1 MCTIRKMFINTKPG
15 LVVIAILLLLTV
27 LGLLPSS
34 DFHKGIPV
42 LRMNVFSRAGQQN
55 ETSFISDEKGDG
67 YVIPNNVHYVWYSDT
82 KKEFRF
88 QQYLSVLSVH
98 KFQKP
103 DNIYF
108 HTNNPPSG
116 KYWDEILKLKEFIV
130 VKRDRPRKIF
140 GKKLDKAAY
149 ETSDSNISRVK
160 ILLESGGIYLDTDIW
175 LIRSL
180 DPLRI
185 HDCVLGAEIT
195 NPLTLCG
202 GIILASKTSSFIK
215 LWMEHFLLD
224 YRVTEWAYNSGKVPT
239 ILSERYPDTIHIE
252 MTKLQRPSWK
262 NLEYLYGNK
271 SYPWKDNYTIHL
283 WHRME
288 IFMKR
293 NFTIT
298 PESIQSMNSTYG
310 HVARHIYHS

>member
-15 LVVIAILLLLTV
+15 LVVIAIILLLTV
-27 LGLLPSS
+27 LGLLRSS

-55 ETSFISDEKGDG
+55 ETSFILDEEGDE
-67 YVIPNNVHYVWYSDT
+67 YVIPNNVHYVWYSGT
-82 KKEFRF
+82 NKEFRF

-103 DNIYF
+103 DNIFF

-116 KYWDEILKLKEFIV
+116 KYWDEILKLKEFVV

-149 ETSDSNISRVK
+149 ETSDSNISQVR

-252 MTKLQRPSWK
+252 MTKLQCPSWK

-271 SYPWKDNYTIHL
+271 SYPWKDNYAIHL

-310 HVARHIYHS
+310 QVARHIYHS